1 MGTHAASG
9 RACAAVPIVTPI
21 GQTAPMRL
29 VDRLPISVL
38 RTRYVPGGWD
48 LLAFVLVFT
57 FFVYLGQAARGL
69 TGSLAHLQATPISLA
84 PAALIGYSARTA
96 LRMLI
101 AMLASL
107 LFTFTYATLAA
118 KSRRAEVILV
128 PLLDFLQSVPI
139 LSFSLTILFFLQ
151 LTPGRVAGA
160 EFASIFLIFTS
171 QAWNMAFSFYHS
183 LRSIPDELVEAARNF
198 QLGPWMRFWRLEV
211 PFGMPALIW
220 NMMMS
225 MSGGWFFVTVSE
237 AISVG
242 NTTITL
248 PGVGSYIA
256 LAIQQKNLTAIGWA
270 IAAMFVVILLYDQL
284 LFRPLTA
291 SADWFRLE
299 QEAGLTPSRS
309 WALTMMR
316 RSRIL
321 RRIGAAFAALR
332 RLGIGP
338 RVAQAAPAART
349 ANPWQARWVDWAWYA
364 ALVLIGL
371 GALWKTTTFVL
382 DEVPLREIGHV
393 VVLGLL
399 TLVRVA
405 VLIALASVIWVPIG
419 VWIGLRP
426 RVASVAQPIAQFLAA
441 FPANLLF
448 PIVVSA
454 VVLLKL
460 TPDIWLSPLM
470 ILGTQWYILFNVIVG
485 ASAIAPDLR
494 YAGENLGVH
503 GWLWWRRVGLPA
515 VFPFYVTGAITASGG
530 SWNASIV
537 AEVASWGSEK
547 LTAHGL
553 GAYIA
558 DSTDAGDFQRTVLGT
573 VVLSLFVVTLNR
585 VFWRPLY
592 ARAERK
598 FRIA

>member
-1 MGTHAASG
+1 
-9 RACAAVPIVTPI
+9 
-21 GQTAPMRL
+21 MRL
-29 VDRLPISVL
+29 DRLPISVL

-48 LLAFVLVFT
+48 LLAFVLVFCL
-57 FFVYLGQAARGL
+57 FVYMAQAARGL
-69 TGSLAHLQATPISLA
+69 VGSLAHLEATPISLA
-84 PAALIGYSARTA
+84 PAALVGYAARTA

-107 LFTFTYATLAA
+107 VFTFSYATLAA
-118 KSRRAEVILV
+118 KSRRAEVILI

-160 EFASIFLIFTS
+160 EMAAIFLIFTS

-183 LRSIPDELVEAARNF
+183 LRSIPDEMVEAARNF

-242 NTTITL
+242 NTTVTL

-256 LAIQQKNLTAIGWA
+256 LAIAQKNLAAIGWA
-270 IAAMFVVILLYDQL
+270 IAAMFVVILLFDQL

-299 QEAGLTPSRS
+299 QEAGQTPSSS

-316 RSRIL
+316 RSALLGWVGNAFGAML
-321 RRIGAAFAALR
+321 RLGVKPRASGTPLARDESRWRARWIDYAWYGLLLLIGAGALFK
-332 RLGIGP
+332 
-338 RVAQAAPAART
+338 T
-349 ANPWQARWVDWAWYA
+349 MSF
-364 ALVLIGL
+364 VLREVRPGEIVHVIGL
-371 GALWKTTTFVL
+371 GFIT
-382 DEVPLREIGHV
+382 
-393 VVLGLL
+393 LL
-399 TLVRVA
+399 RVA
-405 VLIALASVIWVPIG
+405 ILIALASIIWVPIG
-419 VWIGLRP
+419 VWVGLRP
-426 RVASVAQPIAQFLAA
+426 RVASIVQPVAQFLAA

-454 VVLLKL
+454 VVMLKL

-485 ASAIAPDLR
+485 ASAIAPELR
-494 YAGENLGVH
+494 YAGQNFGVH
-503 GWLWWRRVGLPA
+503 GWLWWKRLALPA

-537 AEVASWGSEK
+537 AEVANWGDQR
-547 LTAHGL
+547 LVAHGL

-558 DSTDAGDFQRTVLGT
+558 EATEAGDFQRSVLGT
-573 VVLSLFVVTLNR
+573 IVLSLFVVIINR

-598 FRIA
+598 FRIS